1 MTFSSILRDAVV
13 VSAYGRN
20 NLSVPAGFKIP
31 FLPKNPCSDGCNDN
45 GEERAIIMTRSS
57 SPSRK
62 ANSSLMLAL
71 AIFPVL
77 FLAVFFYLPLL
88 SMLKEGFLA
97 PSGHLTLQ
105 YLMQTLRD
113 PYHYHVIGLTLKQA
127 CLSTLIT
134 LLIGF
139 PGAYIATKF
148 AFPGK
153 SALQAITTIPFV
165 LPSIIVSLG
174 FILLFGNNGAL
185 NKSLMWLFHLDA
197 PPLRILYSLKAIV
210 FAHAFYNFPVVVRFV
225 SAVWSSIDP
234 RLEDAARSLGASDA
248 QVFRHVTLPLILP
261 GILASAALTFIFS
274 FMSFAVVLVL
284 GGVKYATVEV
294 TIYTLMT
301 VLLDYK
307 MGSALAIVQS
317 VFSLSFMYFYAHVLD
332 IKTKTDRLSVRKN
345 PPSTIVLTPRDLLT
359 AKGVGIV
366 AYAALVALM
375 ILGPMLAVCAYSF
388 IEHTGG
394 VTGISAAAY
403 QKIFAVR
410 YNSILGTTPLQSI
423 RNSLFFGAMTV
434 LCSLPLGVCIAFLL
448 TKTALPRKKLFDAL
462 VMLPLGIS
470 SVSLGLG
477 YVRSFHKP
485 PLLLAGTWYAIVCA
499 HTILAYPFVVRA
511 VTPLLKKLQPTLI
524 DAAMSLGA
532 TRATAFF
539 LIELPLIKPGIL
551 VGATFAFA
559 MSLGEMGTT
568 YLLYRPE
575 LTTMPISMYRFLSSH
590 DFASA
595 SAMGVLLMCVCGAL
609 FFCIERIGYSSF

>member
-1 MTFSSILRDAVV
+1 MQ
-13 VSAYGRN
+13 
-20 NLSVPAGFKIP
+20 
-31 FLPKNPCSDGCNDN
+31 
-45 GEERAIIMTRSS
+45 
-57 SPSRK
+57 PSF
-62 ANSSLMLAL
+62 MLA
-71 AIFPVL
+71 AAMFPVM

-88 SMLKEGFLA
+88 SMLKEGCLT
-97 PSGHLTLQ
+97 PSGSLTLR

-127 CLSTLIT
+127 CFSTFAT
-134 LLIGF
+134 LMIGF
-139 PGAYIATKF
+139 PGAYIVTKF
-148 AFPGK
+148 DFPGK

-174 FILLFGNNGAL
+174 FILLFGNNGML
-185 NKSLMWLFHLDA
+185 NNGLMWLFQLDA

-210 FAHAFYNFPVVVRFV
+210 LAHAFYNFPVVVRFV

-261 GILASAALTFIFS
+261 GMLASAALTFIFS
-274 FMSFAVVLVL
+274 FMSFAVVLAL
-284 GGVKYATVEV
+284 GGVKFATVEV

-307 MGSALAIVQS
+307 MGSALAIVQTL
-317 VFSLSFMYFYAHVLD
+317 FSLSFMYFYAHVLD
-332 IKTKTDRLSVRKN
+332 IRKQTDRLSVRKHAR
-345 PPSTIVLTPRDLLT
+345 TRVVLSWRDLFTVRGLS
-359 AKGVGIV
+359 IM
-366 AYAALVALM
+366 AYAALVLLM
-375 ILGPMLAVCAYSF
+375 ILGPMLAVCGYSF
-388 IEHTGG
+388 IERAGG
-394 VTGISAAAY
+394 ASSVSAAAY
-403 QKIFAVR
+403 HKIFAMR

-423 RNSLFFGAMTV
+423 RNSLFFGTMTV
-434 LCSLPLGVCIAFLL
+434 LCSLPLGVCVAFLL
-448 TKTALPRKKLFDAL
+448 TKTTLPHKKLLDAL

-477 YVRSFHKP
+477 YIRSFHKP

-499 HTILAYPFVVRA
+499 HTILAYPFVMRA
-511 VTPLLKKLQPTLI
+511 VAPLLKKLQPALI
-524 DAAMSLGA
+524 EAAMSLGA
-532 TRATAFF
+532 TRTAAFF
-539 LIELPLIKPGIL
+539 RIELPLIKPGLL

-595 SAMGVLLMCVCGAL
+595 SAMGVLLMCVCGLL
-609 FFCIERIGYSSF
+609 FFCIERIGYSTF

>member
-1 MTFSSILRDAVV
+1 MQ
-13 VSAYGRN
+13 
-20 NLSVPAGFKIP
+20 
-31 FLPKNPCSDGCNDN
+31 
-45 GEERAIIMTRSS
+45 
-57 SPSRK
+57 PSF
-62 ANSSLMLAL
+62 MLAA
-71 AIFPVL
+71 AIFPVM

-88 SMLKEGFLA
+88 SMLKEGCVA
-97 PSGHLTLQ
+97 PSGSLTLR

-127 CLSTLIT
+127 CFSTFAT

-139 PGAYIATKF
+139 PGAYIVTKF
-148 AFPGK
+148 EFRGK
-153 SALQAITTIPFV
+153 SALQAISTIPFV

-174 FILLFGNNGAL
+174 FILLFGNNGLL
-185 NKSLMWLFHLDA
+185 NNGLMRLFQLDA

-210 FAHAFYNFPVVVRFV
+210 LAHAFYNFPVVVRFV

-284 GGVKYATVEV
+284 GGVKFATVEV

-307 MGSALAIVQS
+307 MGSALAIVQTL
-317 VFSLSFMYFYAHVLD
+317 FSLSFMYFYAHVLD
-332 IKTKTDRLSVRKN
+332 IRKQTDRLSVRKH
-345 PPSTIVLTPRDLLT
+345 PHAKIVLTRRDLFTLR
-359 AKGVGIV
+359 GVSIM
-366 AYAALVALM
+366 AYAALVLLM
-375 ILGPMLAVCAYSF
+375 ILGPMLAVCGYSF
-388 IEHTGG
+388 IERTGG
-394 VTGISAAAY
+394 ASSVSMAAY
-403 QKIFAVR
+403 HKIFAVR

-423 RNSLFFGAMTV
+423 RNSLFFGTMTV

-448 TKTALPRKKLFDAL
+448 TKTTLPHKKLLDAL

-499 HTILAYPFVVRA
+499 HTILAYPFVMRA
-511 VTPLLKKLQPTLI
+511 VAPLLKKLQPALI
-524 DAAMSLGA
+524 EAAMSLGA
-532 TRATAFF
+532 TRTAAFF
-539 LIELPLIKPGIL
+539 LIELPLIKPGLL

-595 SAMGVLLMCVCGAL
+595 SAMGVLLMCVCGLL
-609 FFCIERIGYSSF
+609 FFCIERIGYSTF